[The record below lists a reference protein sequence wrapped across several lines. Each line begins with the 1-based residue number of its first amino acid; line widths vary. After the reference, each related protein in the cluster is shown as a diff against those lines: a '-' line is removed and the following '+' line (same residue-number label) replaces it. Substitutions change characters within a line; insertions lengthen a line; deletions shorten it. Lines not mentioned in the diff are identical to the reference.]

1 MRHSLYWDDFE
12 SRIKETANCINN
24 NLPVPVRRV
33 AVFVTD
39 RCNLKC
45 QYCNLPQH
53 GHTMDETRFDNII
66 NKHKEAIFHITGGE
80 PSIVKWL
87 YPYLKTHQGRFHLN
101 TNAIIE
107 PPFDNIQRLKISLD
121 SHIPEVWNKL
131 VGLEGAFD
139 RVVNNIKKSLD
150 KTTTSITCVINK
162 SNYQALPDFVRFCNN
177 NFPGLYAVFFSV
189 YKGTNPNFVLDTKDV
204 DLFFNNIKPQLE
216 SILPQES
223 LALLQ
228 ETIDDKVR
236 VMQGVRFPNNTG
248 RCYVSLSERVYDWEK
263 EGYCSHLYR
272 DGVYNCPSMYTHA
285 KCLYGCNQKLVAFN
299 NEVAKLLV

>member
-1 MRHSLYWDDFE
+1 MGNSNPLWHCKGIEQPMTYIVVDVE

-101 TNAIIE
+101 TNR
-107 PPFDNIQRLKISLD
+107 PP
-121 SHIPEVWNKL
+121 V
-131 VGLEGAFD
+131 
-139 RVVNNIKKSLD
+139 
-150 KTTTSITCVINK
+150 
-162 SNYQALPDFVRFCNN
+162 
-177 NFPGLYAVFFSV
+177 
-189 YKGTNPNFVLDTKDV
+189 
-204 DLFFNNIKPQLE
+204 
-216 SILPQES
+216 
-223 LALLQ
+223 
-228 ETIDDKVR
+228 
-236 VMQGVRFPNNTG
+236 
-248 RCYVSLSERVYDWEK
+248 
-263 EGYCSHLYR
+263 
-272 DGVYNCPSMYTHA
+272 
-285 KCLYGCNQKLVAFN
+285 
-299 NEVAKLLV
+299 